1 MLWGFNFWAGILPS
15 NVLLSQFVLNTA
27 LYQANNA
34 VKYGQFECA
43 LALGF
48 EKMKP
53 GSLGTNF
60 SDRPSPGI
68 LMEEYVGDNHGPS
81 SPRMFDNGVQE
92 YFMKHGGG
100 VEHLAMIGRSIL
112 HFGNLANCSKK
123 RIVQAS
129 KNHRY
134 SVNNP
139 YSQFRDGWSVDQLHQ
154 APKITRN
161 LTKFMCSP
169 TSVSTSILLVRCR
182 QYSVTAFLVLTQ
194 DGAACCVVAS
204 EMFVHAHGLENQAI
218 EFVSM
223 ALCTDGPATF
233 EGRSAMDVVGYEMTM
248 TCADQVFKEA
258 GFAEGQGRDL
268 VGVVELHDCFAANEV
283 CKMYQPDQEN

>member
-1 MLWGFNFWAGILPS
+1 MHNSVPCTTLASLIFPLSLFI
-15 NVLLSQFVLNTA
+15 NVNNNCSTGSPA

-48 EKMKP
+48 EKMQP

-60 SDRPSPGI
+60 SDRPSPVI
-68 LMEEYVGDNHGPS
+68 LIRQRSQDMEEYVGDNHGPS
-81 SPRMFDNGVQE
+81 SP
-92 YFMKHGGG
+92 GG

-112 HFGNLANCSKK
+112 HFGKLANCSKK

-129 KNHRY
+129 KNHRH

-139 YSQFRDGWSVDQLHQ
+139 YSQFRDGWSVDQVLQ

-223 ALCTDGPATF
+223 ALCIDGPATF
-233 EGRSAMDVVGYEMTM
+233 EGRSAMDVVGYEMTK

-258 GFAEGQGRDL
+258 GFAEGQSRDL
-268 VGVVELHDCFAANEV
+268 VGVVEPHDCFAANEV